1 MYGKRKQTSVDN
13 TGNDLCYE
21 IKFEICVKEKN
32 NFFIEKDIFF
42 QTKMYFVLGDVI
54 FLRLLKI

>member
-13 TGNDLCYE
+13 TGNDLRYE

-32 NFFIEKDIFF
+32 NFFIEKGIFF
-42 QTKMYFVLGDVI
+42 KQKCIL
-54 FLRLLKI
+54 FLET

>member
-13 TGNDLCYE
+13 TGNDLRYE
-21 IKFEICVKEKN
+21 IKIEICVKEKN
-32 NFFIEKDIFF
+32 NFFIEKGIFF